1 MMMRLR
7 RRKLGSTCEFQGPHV
22 VLNGGAN
29 AGARAV
35 YGLRVVMT
43 RLRGFSKGE
52 STGIRAGRS

>member
-1 MMMRLR
+1 M
-7 RRKLGSTCEFQGPHV
+7 

-29 AGARAV
+29 AGVRAV

>member
-1 MMMRLR
+1 
-7 RRKLGSTCEFQGPHV
+7 V

-29 AGARAV
+29 AGVRAV